1 MFNNQSYYPMP
12 QGPAFQ
18 RPAFQQQPMYAPQPM
33 TQMQPTQQPMMQDG
47 SIQARF
53 VSGREEAVASNVMP
67 GSMFLFHD
75 RANGRVYAKL
85 IDPNTGMADFREYAE
100 VQPVQQQAPQY
111 ATLDALSAAMN
122 ELEQR
127 FEQRIAGLTAPKS
140 APRKAVSTNDE

>member
-1 MFNNQSYYPMP
+1 MFNGYQPSFMP

-18 RPAFQQQPMYAPQPM
+18 RPAFQQQPIMYQPQ
-33 TQMQPTQQPMMQDG
+33 QMPVQQPMMQDG

-85 IDPNTGMADFREYAE
+85 IDPNTGLADFREYAE
-100 VQPVQQQAPQY
+100 VQPNQQQAPQY
-111 ATLDALSAAMN
+111 ATLDALDALRN
-122 ELEQR
+122 EFEQIV
-127 FEQRIAGLTAPKS
+127 EQRINALQTPRT
-140 APRKAVSTNDE
+140 APRKAVNSNDE